1 MDTSKWGGKKVLII
15 LLVAAVLVMCTIG
28 YIRIIGLQATWSWN
42 WRLRSWLYLIRGGLW
57 TVFVIGYALAALGG
71 YKPHKGY
78 TILHIALI
86 IGVYAVEQINIYGAF
101 ALMLAAVGVFF
112 KNVTWTY
119 KNKDLL

>member
-1 MDTSKWGGKKVLII
+1 MDTSKWGGKKVLIF

-101 ALMLAAVGVFF
+101 ALMLVAVGVFF